1 MHLPGLA
8 PIGIGCG
15 AMIEPVVEVIPEPI
29 LQSRIG
35 ELGAQITADYEGK
48 SPILVA
54 VLHGA
59 LPFLADLS
67 RAIPTELDID
77 FLALSRFGEG
87 GRVRIAMDTLSSLEG
102 RHVIIIEDIVDTGL
116 TLNVL
121 RRMIEMREVASLATA
136 TLIDKSSRRLVETPL
151 EYRGF
156 EIGDEFLLG
165 YGMDWEGLFRNL
177 PSIWAVLDLAA
188 FAENPAR
195 LHGLAL
201 NRPGDSLNA

>member
-1 MHLPGLA
+1 M
-8 PIGIGCG
+8 
-15 AMIEPVVEVIPEPI
+15 
-29 LQSRIG
+29 
-35 ELGAQITADYEGK
+35 
-48 SPILVA
+48 
-54 VLHGA
+54 
-59 LPFLADLS
+59 
-67 RAIPTELDID
+67 
-77 FLALSRFGEG
+77 
-87 GRVRIAMDTLSSLEG
+87 
-102 RHVIIIEDIVDTGL
+102 IIIEDIVDTGL

>member
-1 MHLPGLA
+1 MHLPGPA

-15 AMIEPVVEVIPEPI
+15 AMIEPVVEVIPEPV

>member
-1 MHLPGLA
+1 MT
-8 PIGIGCG
+8 
-15 AMIEPVVEVIPEPI
+15 EPVVEVIKRSA
-29 LQSRIG
+29 LQSRIS

-54 VLHGA
+54 ILHGA
-59 LPFLADLS
+59 LPFLADLA
-67 RAIPTELDID
+67 REIHTELEID

-102 RHVIIIEDIVDTGL
+102 RHVILIEDIVDTGL

-165 YGMDWEGLFRNL
+165 YGMDWEGQFRNL

-188 FAENPAR
+188 FAEDPTILR
-195 LHGLAL
+195 GLAL
-201 NRPGDSLNA
+201 DQPGDSLIT

>member
-1 MHLPGLA
+1 MT
-8 PIGIGCG
+8 
-15 AMIEPVVEVIPEPI
+15 EPVVEVIPEPV
-29 LQSRIG
+29 LRSRIG
-35 ELGAQITADYEGK
+35 ELGAQITTDYEGK

-67 RAIPTELDID
+67 RAIRTELEID

-188 FAENPAR
+188 FAENPAK

-201 NRPGDSLNA
+201 NRPGDSLKA

>member
-1 MHLPGLA
+1 MT
-8 PIGIGCG
+8 
-15 AMIEPVVEVIPEPI
+15 EPVIEVIPEPA

-67 RAIPTELDID
+67 RAIPTELDVD

-136 TLIDKSSRRLVETPL
+136 TLIDKSSRRLVDTPL

-201 NRPGDSLNA
+201 NRPGDSLNT

>member
-1 MHLPGLA
+1 MT
-8 PIGIGCG
+8 
-15 AMIEPVVEVIPEPI
+15 ESVVEVITRTA
-29 LQSRIG
+29 LQSRIS
-35 ELGAQITADYEGK
+35 ELGAQITADYDGR

-54 VLHGA
+54 VLQGA

-67 RAIPTELDID
+67 RQIHTELDID

-121 RRMIEMREVASLATA
+121 RRMIEMRDVASLATA
-136 TLIDKSSRRLVETPL
+136 TLIDKASRRLVETPL

-165 YGMDWEGLFRNL
+165 YGMDWEGKFRNL
-177 PSIWAVLDLAA
+177 PSIWAVLDLAE
-188 FAENPAR
+188 FAEHPAM

-201 NRPGDSLNA
+201 NQPGDSLNT

>member
-15 AMIEPVVEVIPEPI
+15 AMIEPVVEVIPEPV

-201 NRPGDSLNA
+201 NRPGDSLNV

>member
-1 MHLPGLA
+1 MHLPGPA

>member
-1 MHLPGLA
+1 MT
-8 PIGIGCG
+8 
-15 AMIEPVVEVIPEPI
+15 EPVVEVIPEPA

-35 ELGAQITADYEGK
+35 ELGSQITADYEGK

-67 RAIPTELDID
+67 RAIRTELDID

-201 NRPGDSLNA
+201 NPPGDSLNV

>member
-1 MHLPGLA
+1 MHLPGRAL
-8 PIGIGCG
+8 IGIGCG
-15 AMIEPVVEVIPEPI
+15 EMIEPVVEVIPERV

>member
-15 AMIEPVVEVIPEPI
+15 AMIEPVVEVIPEPV

>member
-1 MHLPGLA
+1 M
-8 PIGIGCG
+8 
-15 AMIEPVVEVIPEPI
+15 
-29 LQSRIG
+29 
-35 ELGAQITADYEGK
+35 
-48 SPILVA
+48 A
-54 VLHGA
+54 VLQGA

-67 RAIPTELDID
+67 RQIHAELDID

-121 RRMIEMREVASLATA
+121 RRMIEMRDVASLATA
-136 TLIDKSSRRLVETPL
+136 TLIDKASRRLVETPL

-165 YGMDWEGLFRNL
+165 YGMDWEGKFRNL
-177 PSIWAVLDLAA
+177 PSIWAVLDLAE
-188 FAENPAR
+188 FAEQPAM

-201 NRPGDSLNA
+201 NQPGDSLNT

>member
-1 MHLPGLA
+1 
-8 PIGIGCG
+8 
-15 AMIEPVVEVIPEPI
+15 MIEPVVEVIPEPA

-67 RAIPTELDID
+67 RAIRAELDID

>member
-1 MHLPGLA
+1 MHLPGPA

-15 AMIEPVVEVIPEPI
+15 EMTEPVIEVIPEPA

-67 RAIPTELDID
+67 RAIPTELDVD

-136 TLIDKSSRRLVETPL
+136 TLIDKSSRRLVDTPL

-201 NRPGDSLNA
+201 NRPGDSLNT

>member
-1 MHLPGLA
+1 MHLPGPA

-15 AMIEPVVEVIPEPI
+15 EMTEPVIEVIPEPA

-67 RAIPTELDID
+67 RAIPTEIDVD

-136 TLIDKSSRRLVETPL
+136 TLIDKSSRRLVDTPL

-201 NRPGDSLNA
+201 NRPGDSLNT